1 MRTVHPSTMIGA
13 YGFEQDR
20 VPRDEFQIRLRA
32 LHGIMDAKS
41 CSAMLVYGD
50 AREHSDL
57 AYFTNFIPRHR
68 WALALLPRQGDARM
82 LVSMSSRDM
91 PAQRLMTWIP
101 DVMSAWTWESVFDP
115 WLAALGSDAPKDIRP
130 VNIGPVN
137 IGTVRFD
144 LMRPALMA
152 SLEKSLGNRFR
163 LVDADA
169 EVRARTTR
177 PRELSLIRDAC
188 TVVRAG
194 AAAFLQAWRDGNGV
208 EAAALAGERSARAL
222 AAQDVRTLVSFDA
235 GRTLAPFRGA
245 FEPKSRSVPLL
256 GYIAVKHR
264 GYWVESFV
272 SAAEPPGDIEQRAQ
286 AGLAAALRCAGPG
299 ARAAELH
306 AQATRPLGTHPL
318 HPVLGESVGR
328 RIGFSSN
335 EGGEL
340 RRDARHLLEAGE
352 VYALHV
358 GASDPHAGGAVAS
371 AMVAITPAGCEV
383 LVRSPDAEL

>member
-1 MRTVHPSTMIGA
+1 MPMRTVHPCTMIGS

-20 VPRDEFQIRLRA
+20 VPRDEFQIRLRT
-32 LHGIMDAKS
+32 LHGVTDAKG
-41 CSAMLVYGD
+41 CKAMLVYGD
-50 AREHSDL
+50 AREHSEL

-68 WALALLPRQGDARM
+68 WALALLPRQGEPRI

-101 DVMSAWTWESVFDP
+101 DVMSAWTWENAFDP
-115 WLAALGSDAPKDIRP
+115 WLAGLGSDAPQ
-130 VNIGPVN
+130 N

-144 LMRPALMA
+144 LMRPPLMA
-152 SLEKSLGNRFR
+152 SIEKSLGNRFR
-163 LVDADA
+163 LIAADT
-169 EVRARTTR
+169 EVRARPTR

-194 AAAFLQAWRDGNGV
+194 AAAFMQAWRDGMGV

-222 AAQDVRTLVSFDA
+222 AAQDVRTLVSFDG

-245 FEPKSRSVPLL
+245 FESKSVSTPLL

-264 GYWVESFV
+264 GYWAESFV
-272 SAAEPPGDIEQRAQ
+272 CAADPPSPILERAQ
-286 AGLAAALRCAGPG
+286 AGLEAALRSAGPG
-299 ARAAELH
+299 IGAADLH
-306 AQATRPLGTHPL
+306 AQATQPLGGSPL
-318 HPVLGESVGR
+318 HPVLNGSVGR

-335 EGGEL
+335 EGNEL
-340 RRDARHLLEAGE
+340 RHDARHVLKAGD

-358 GASDPHAGGAVAS
+358 GTSDPQTVGAVAS
-371 AMVAITPAGCEV
+371 AMVAITPTGCEV
-383 LVRSPDAEL
+383 LVRSHHVEP

>member
-13 YGFEQDR
+13 YGWQQDR
-20 VPRDEFQIRLRA
+20 VPRDEFQIRMSA
-32 LHGIMDAKS
+32 LHGAMDAKG
-41 CSAMLVYGD
+41 CGAMLVYGD
-50 AREHSDL
+50 AREHSQL

-68 WALALLPRQGDARM
+68 WALALLPRQGEARL

-101 DVMSAWTWESVFDP
+101 EVMSAWTWESVFDP
-115 WLAALGSDAPKDIRP
+115 WLAGLGSDAPMDTGT
-130 VNIGPVN
+130 VD

-144 LMRPALMA
+144 LMRPPLMA

-163 LVDADA
+163 LIAADT
-169 EVRARTTR
+169 EVHALRSTR

-194 AAAFLQAWRDGNGV
+194 AAAFVQAWRDGMGV

-222 AAQDVRTLVSFDA
+222 AAQDVRTLVSFDG

-245 FEPKSRSVPLL
+245 FEPKSKSTPLF

-264 GYWVESFV
+264 GYWAESFV
-272 SAAEPPGDIEQRAQ
+272 GAADPSSDIQLRVQ
-286 AGLAAALRCAGPG
+286 AGLEAALRSAAPG
-299 ARAAELH
+299 ISAAELH
-306 AQATRPLGTHPL
+306 AKATQPLGEHPL
-318 HPVLGESVGR
+318 HPVLGGGIGR
-328 RIGFSSN
+328 RIGLSSN
-335 EGGEL
+335 EGSEL
-340 RRDARHLLEAGE
+340 RHDARHVLKAGD

-358 GASDPHAGGAVAS
+358 GASDPQTGGAVAS
-371 AMVAITPAGCEV
+371 AMVAITPKGCEV
-383 LVRSPDAEL
+383 LVRSPE

>member
-1 MRTVHPSTMIGA
+1 MIGA

-32 LHGIMDAKS
+32 LHGVMDAKS
-41 CSAMLVYGD
+41 CSAMLIYGD
-50 AREHSDL
+50 AREHSQL

-68 WALALLPRQGDARM
+68 WALALLPRQGEPRL

-115 WLAALGSDAPKDIRP
+115 WLAGLGTDAGD
-130 VNIGPVN
+130 
-137 IGTVRFD
+137 IGTLRFD
-144 LMRPALMA
+144 LMRPALMG

-163 LVDADA
+163 MVAADD
-169 EVRARTTR
+169 EVQRSTR

-194 AAAFLQAWRDGNGV
+194 AGAFMQAWRDGMGV
-208 EAAALAGERSARAL
+208 ETAALAGERTARAL
-222 AAQDVRTLVSFDA
+222 AAQDVRTLVSFDG

-245 FEPKSRSVPLL
+245 FEPQSTSTPLL

-264 GYWVESFV
+264 GYWAESFV
-272 SAAEPPGDIEQRAQ
+272 SAGDPPSDLQHRAQ
-286 AGLAAALRCAGPG
+286 AGLAAALGSAGAG
-299 ARAAELH
+299 ISAAELH
-306 AQATRPLGTHPL
+306 AKATEPLGAHPL
-318 HPVLGESVGR
+318 HPALSGSIGR
-328 RIGFSSN
+328 RIGFSTN
-335 EGGEL
+335 EGSEL
-340 RRDARHLLEAGE
+340 RHDARHVLAAGD

-358 GASDPHAGGAVAS
+358 GASNQQAGTVAS
-371 AMVAITPAGCEV
+371 AMVAITSKGCDV
-383 LVRSPDAEL
+383 LVRSGNEEP

>member
-32 LHGIMDAKS
+32 LHGIMDAEG

-68 WALALLPRQGDARM
+68 WALALLPRRGEPRI

-101 DVMSAWTWESVFDP
+101 DVLSAWTWESVFDP
-115 WLAALGSDAPKDIRP
+115 WLAALGADAPKD
-130 VNIGPVN
+130 IGPVN

-144 LMRPALMA
+144 LMRPPLMA

-163 LVDADA
+163 LVAADA
-169 EVRARTTR
+169 QVRARATR

-188 TVVRAG
+188 RVARAG
-194 AAAFLQAWRDGNGV
+194 GAAFLQAWRDGDGV
-208 EAAALAGERSARAL
+208 EAAALAGERRARAL
-222 AAQDVRTLVSFDA
+222 AVQDVRTLVSFDG
-235 GRTLAPFRGA
+235 GRTLAPFRGT
-245 FEPKSRSVPLL
+245 FEPKSGTAPLL

-264 GYWVESFV
+264 GYWAESFV
-272 SAAEPPGDIEQRAQ
+272 SASEPPADIHERALT
-286 AGLAAALRCAGPG
+286 GLAAALRGAAPGMSAADLYAKAIEPLG
-299 ARAAELH
+299 AR
-306 AQATRPLGTHPL
+306 GL
-318 HPVLGESVGR
+318 HPVLGGSVGR

-340 RRDARHLLEAGE
+340 RRDARHVLKIGD

-358 GASDPHAGGAVAS
+358 GLSDPHAGGAIAS
-371 AMVAITPAGCEV
+371 AMVAITPEGSEV
-383 LVRSPDAEL
+383 LVRSMDP